1 MKQLLILIFA
11 SLPLLTLA
19 QEPKKEGVLPPN
31 PEVLQLLQRYGEAFE
46 IRDVSERDA
55 KRKDLVSP
63 GYFYHG
69 IDGAPIRLEGLTK
82 RQTKNDFKVF
92 ADSTYDEVLYQYENT
107 AVLIFKEWLH
117 LKDKGVEKEVTNSV
131 LILMGK
137 ENNMWVVIADI
148 IGMKPKD
155 IVKNNSSKN

>member
-11 SLPLLTLA
+11 ALPLLTMA

-31 PEVLQLLQRYGEAFE
+31 PEVLHLIKLYDQAFE
-46 IRDVSERDA
+46 LRDVSERDA

-69 IDGAPIRLEGLTK
+69 MDGAPISLEGLTK

-107 AVLIFKEWLH
+107 AVLIFKEWQH

-137 ENNMWVVIADI
+137 ENNKWVVIADI
-148 IGMKPKD
+148 IGMKPKNP
-155 IVKNNSSKN
+155 VQNSSSKN